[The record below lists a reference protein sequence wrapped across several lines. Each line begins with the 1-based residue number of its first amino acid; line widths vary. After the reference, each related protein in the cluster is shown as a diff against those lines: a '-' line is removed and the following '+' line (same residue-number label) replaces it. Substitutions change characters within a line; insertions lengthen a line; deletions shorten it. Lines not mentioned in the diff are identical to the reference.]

1 MIEIFTMWKKLTFI
15 IVVVCSSCCN
25 YSKDV
30 KSDTSMVCS
39 IDVSEQREAQI
50 DSNDVKIA
58 RASVIQLQDNLP
70 IGEILDVALVDSIC
84 YFVDTSWSIYG
95 VNISN
100 GRTCY
105 KYVRH
110 GGAELETICPY
121 CITAD
126 KNNVYVYDT
135 GKENILVLSSQLVPK
150 KVIRF
155 SISNPLSIKKTEK
168 GFLCMSIEADKQIVH
183 YFDNDGNEVSFQK
196 VSNVNVSLHD
206 IGATIQEGADGY
218 FYAKAMY
225 SDTIYRW
232 KEPQLEPAYVI
243 DYGLNSRPP
252 EMGNIE
258 DIKATKREYTK
269 DFFVSKSGVL
279 SSFANSSNRQVVYN
293 YYNNNESYS
302 KTGRVNKICKIPFIP
317 QWQFGKKIINVFHS
331 EDIRFLKDTLKKD
344 ACIELKDE
352 GLVFFMYEFS

>member
-1 MIEIFTMWKKLTFI
+1 MWQKVAFI

-50 DSNDVKIA
+50 DSNDVKMA
-58 RASVIQLQDNLP
+58 RAYVIQLQDNLP

-135 GKENILVLSSQLVPK
+135 GKENILVLSSQLVPE

-168 GFLCMSIEADKQIVH
+168 GFLCMSVEAEKQMVR
-183 YFDNDGNEVSFQK
+183 YFDNDGNEISAKKLSDIK
-196 VSNVNVSLHD
+196 VSLYE

-232 KEPQLEPAYVI
+232 KEQLLEPVYVV
-243 DYGLNSRPP
+243 DYGLNSISS
-252 EMGNIE
+252 EMDNIH

-269 DFFVSKSGVL
+269 DFFILKTGVL
-279 SSFANSSNRQVVYN
+279 SSFVNSSNRQVVFN

-302 KTGRVNKICKIPFIP
+302 KAGRVNKICKIPFVP
-317 QWQFGKKIINVFHS
+317 RWQFGKRIINVFHS
-331 EDIRFLKDTLKKD
+331 EEIYALKETLKKD
-344 ACIELKDE
+344 ACIELKDG